1 LSNVTV
7 LTCRRALLI
16 GWKNK
21 RDGKGIKEKGGMK
34 VNINVFV

>member
-16 GWKNK
+16 GWKNE
-21 RDGKGIKEKGGMK
+21 RDGDGIMEKGGMK
-34 VNINVFV
+34 VNIKMFV

>member
-16 GWKNK
+16 GWKTK
-21 RDGKGIKEKGGMK
+21 WDGKGIMEKGGMK
-34 VNINVFV
+34 VNIKMFV